1 MAFLRA
7 KEEDEVQFQMA
18 PMIDIVFL
26 LLIFFLVATSF
37 INPES
42 QFPTD
47 LPKKEQREET
57 EELPKQFSV
66 MVTRTG
72 IVVNKRKMKKA
83 AFRDALIRQT
93 SLGEDVY
100 VFVDSEDD
108 ATHQDV
114 VEILDMATE
123 VGAKVTVV
131 PPYEIIE
138 TR

>member
-7 KEEDEVQFQMA
+7 KEEDEVQFPMA
-18 PMIDIVFL
+18 PMIDVVFL

-108 ATHQDV
+108 AVHQDM
-114 VEILDMATE
+114 VEVLDIATD

-131 PPYEIIE
+131 PPYEVIE